1 MAKYLVKANYTAP
14 DGVKGLISGGGTS
27 RVNAVADL
35 LTSLGGKL
43 ESFYFAF
50 GEVDAYV
57 ICDLPDSVS
66 GTAASLTVNA
76 SGLATCSVVPLIT
89 PEEVD
94 AAVKKT
100 ARYTPPG
107 SSA

>member
-14 DGVKGLISGGGTS
+14 EGVRGLIADGGS
-27 RVNAVADL
+27 ARVKAVEAL
-35 LTSLGGKL
+35 LASLGGKVDA
-43 ESFYFAF
+43 FYFAF
-50 GEVDAYV
+50 GDVDAYV
-57 ICDLPDSVS
+57 ICDMPDTVS

-94 AAVKKT
+94 AAVKKSP
-100 ARYTPPG
+100 AYDAPG
-107 SSA
+107 PSA